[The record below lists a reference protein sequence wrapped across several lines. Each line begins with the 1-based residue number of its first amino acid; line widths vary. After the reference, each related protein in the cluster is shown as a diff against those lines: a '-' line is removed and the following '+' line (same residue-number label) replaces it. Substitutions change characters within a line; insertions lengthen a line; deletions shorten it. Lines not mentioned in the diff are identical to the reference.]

1 MKQTA
6 IPLKDILKEVV
17 KNLGGKKRLKQQ
29 NLLDEVWRE
38 IVGREIARHT
48 RVLGA
53 KQRVIRVKV
62 DSATLLNEL
71 ANFRKAA
78 ILTKIKE
85 RLPDKSYQDIKFI
98 P

>member
-6 IPLKDILKEVV
+6 WPLKDVLKEVI
-17 KNLGGKKRLKQQ
+17 KNLGGPKRLKQQ
-29 NLLDEVWRE
+29 NLLETVWQEV
-38 IVGREIARHT
+38 VGTEIARQT
-48 RVLGA
+48 KVVGA
-53 KQRVIRVKV
+53 KQRVIRVQV

-71 ANFRKAA
+71 ANFRKEA
-78 ILTKIKE
+78 ILSKIRE